1 MKKISIILTIVIAIS
16 TISCKK
22 FLDTKAEDFS
32 VPEQYYST
40 EEQLNAALAGVYQ
53 SLSTTG
59 TYGMYLS
66 MFLVQSTD
74 EAFYRNTSPNP
85 NTMAYDFTASDNY
98 ISRTWKDLYEGINRA
113 NYLLAN
119 LDKPVMDENKRK
131 IIKGE
136 ALFLR
141 AFMYFQ
147 LVTYWGDVPLLLEP
161 SVDSRKVNNP
171 RTPSKDVFA
180 QILKDMIEAKGLV
193 NSYIVNGNPVHV
205 SKTAI
210 EGILARVC
218 LKMAGQPLNDVS
230 KYADA
235 KAWADSVI
243 QSGVHSLNLDYKQIF
258 INESADL
265 YDNKYKETLWEI
277 EFYGNNRGPLKM
289 AAGFVPYI
297 AVINN
302 DNSDD
307 AGRGYARVAVTGYF
321 FKKFDPA
328 DLRRDWAIAPYSFY
342 KNKSTIEVLKDPN
355 DFYTRQ
361 VGKWRRKYET
371 VAPRHTETSATNFPI
386 IRYSDVLLMYAEA
399 ENALNG
405 PTAAA
410 YDAINQVRRRAFGI
424 RTNKP
429 TASLSVVKDIQLSN
443 SGNTGYLKTV
453 LSIPVTISGGGGSGA
468 VATATVSA
476 STGKVSWINLISTG
490 SDYKSVPTVTIGT
503 GWASNTFYQKGI
515 QVFSGNNLYTV
526 TKEGTS
532 TSIPPIQE
540 TGESSAD
547 ITGAVFTSAGHTAT
561 ATATIGESIV
571 DLSGL
576 NQTSFQDEI
585 MDERARELSF
595 EGLRKF
601 DLIRWGKFVN
611 TMKIVGADQEENV
624 PSSLRYSVRPYDNVS
639 EKHLLFPIPTLE
651 LSLNNAIEQNP
662 LWK

>member
-1 MKKISIILTIVIAIS
+1 MPRVRE
-16 TISCKK
+16 C
-22 FLDTKAEDFS
+22 
-32 VPEQYYST
+32 
-40 EEQLNAALAGVYQ
+40 AALAGVYQ
-53 SLSTTG
+53 ALTTKG

-85 NTMAYDFTASDNY
+85 NTMAYDFTSSDVY
-98 ISRTWKDLYEGINRA
+98 IDQTWKDLYEGINRA

-119 LDKPVMDENKRK
+119 LNKPVMDESKRSV
-131 IIKGE
+131 IKGE

-147 LVTYWGDVPLLLEP
+147 LVSYWGDVPLLLEP

-171 RTPSKDVFA
+171 GTPAKDIFD
-180 QILKDMIEAKGLV
+180 QILKDMIEAKDLV
-193 NSYIVNGNPVHV
+193 NTYTVNGNPVHV

-230 KYADA
+230 KYEDA

-243 QSGVHSLNLDYKQIF
+243 QSGVHSLNSDYAQIF

-265 YDNKYKETLWEI
+265 YDNKFKETLWEI
-277 EFYGNNRGPLKM
+277 EFYGNNMGVTDM

-302 DNSDD
+302 NNSDE
-307 AGRGYARVAVTGYF
+307 AGKGYARVAVTGYF
-321 FKKFDPA
+321 FKKFDAA
-328 DLRRDWAIAPYSFY
+328 DLRRDWAIAPYSFL
-342 KNKSTIEVLKDPN
+342 KNNSTTEVLKDPN
-355 DFYTRQ
+355 DIYTRQ

-371 VAPRHTETSATNFPI
+371 VTPRHTESSPTNFPV

-405 PTAAA
+405 PTEAA
-410 YDAINQVRRRAFGI
+410 YDAINQVRRRGFGI
-424 RTNKP
+424 RTNNP
-429 TASLSVVKDIQLSN
+429 TTSLSVVKDIQLST
-443 SGNTGYLKTV
+443 SENTGYLKTV

-476 STGKVSWINLISTG
+476 STGKVAWINLISTG
-490 SDYKSVPTVTIGT
+490 SGYKSAPTVTIGT
-503 GWASNTFYQKGI
+503 AWASNTFYQKGV

-532 TSIPPIQE
+532 TSIPPVQE

-547 ITGAVFTSAGHTAT
+547 VTGAVFTYAGRAAT
-561 ATATIGESIV
+561 ATASIGESVV

-576 NQTSFQDEI
+576 DQTSFQNEI

-611 TMKIVGADQEENV
+611 TMKIVGTDQEENV
-624 PSSLRYSVRPYDNVS
+624 PSSLKYSVRPYDNVS
-639 EKHLLFPIPTLE
+639 EKHVLFPIPTLE